1 MTTAKKQSAA
11 NAYKRHVADKAVSL
25 VDVTVPSGF
34 VFKFRKP
41 SAFQVLFQAGELP
54 QSLSSAAVERWIEDG
69 VVTPD
74 EDTPEAK
81 NDLVKQAR
89 VAMNVRDRVLELS
102 VEPKLVVGPAKDET
116 QLSTDDVADEDL
128 EYLFRW
134 VATGGVAGLGPATF
148 PARSPENALA
158 SASRPNERHAA
169 EPVSGS

>member
-1 MTTAKKQSAA
+1 
-11 NAYKRHVADKAVSL
+11 
-25 VDVTVPSGF
+25 
-34 VFKFRKP
+34 
-41 SAFQVLFQAGELP
+41 
-54 QSLSSAAVERWIEDG
+54 
-69 VVTPD
+69 
-74 EDTPEAK
+74 
-81 NDLVKQAR
+81 
-89 VAMNVRDRVLELS
+89 MNVRDRVLELS